1 MRPVQRM
8 WRVRG
13 LPGAPRPGAP
23 MPPAGAPASLAMRP
37 SSDRPGRRRSSP
49 AAGRLEALDEASC
62 ILHTGSNSLDELA
75 LHVAVKGFDFQV
87 LHPPE
92 LIPVLRALS
101 GRLRDA
107 AAAS

>member
-1 MRPVQRM
+1 VA
-8 WRVRG
+8 
-13 LPGAPRPGAP
+13 GAR
-23 MPPAGAPASLAMRP
+23 PAGCAASWRADAACRCAGLTGNAATR
-37 SSDRPGRRRSSP
+37 DRPGRRRSSP

-101 GRLRDA
+101 GRLGDA